1 MTCVYYVY
9 TNVCALVIIFFNMCA
24 PVIILFNIGKIK
36 GCSKSIYLRNFL
48 KTFLWGKKKQLIF
61 FTAFYVFCESGIK
74 IFLK

>member
-36 GCSKSIYLRNFL
+36 GCSKSIYLRNFF
-48 KTFLWGKKKQLIF
+48 KTFLWEKKKTIDIF
-61 FTAFYVFCESGIK
+61 YG
-74 IFLK
+74 FLCFLWKWY